1 MRNDHQITTPHTD
14 MRECQRL
21 LYHGSRSFHIASR
34 FLPPQL
40 RESACG
46 LYAFCRIA
54 DDLVDLGEDPKQ
66 ALAELHRRL
75 DLIYAGTPQNH
86 SVDRVLSQIVTD
98 HRLPRGLLD
107 ALLEGFDWDTAER
120 CYETVDDLCDYG
132 ARVAGTVGVM
142 MAILMGV
149 KDHATLA
156 RAADLGVA
164 MQLTNIC
171 RDVGEDAR
179 AGRLYLPRQLL
190 RDYGIDPDAFMAN
203 PSPGPKLTAVL
214 QHLLGEADRRYQQA
228 DSGIEKLPKTC
239 RPGIRAARRLYA
251 EIGHKLAAGG
261 YDPITTRAIVT
272 RRRKV
277 GIVAGL
283 FRGSEQLSD
292 DLFAPCARE
301 NQFLLAAVPHT
312 EEWQR
317 PTQPR
322 RFSPSASWMLVL
334 FIVLGQ
340 RDQITT
346 ERQSTD
352 HGGRI

>member
-1 MRNDHQITTPHTD
+1 MRSLQRSGSGCHGFDGRVGGAAQDAGAARALQI
-14 MRECQRL
+14 R
-21 LYHGSRSFHIASR
+21 GS
-34 FLPPQL
+34 
-40 RESACG
+40 SAPGRPRPVGICD
-46 LYAFCRIA
+46 CRRR
-54 DDLVDLGEDPKQ
+54 P
-66 ALAELHRRL
+66 RRL
-75 DLIYAGTPQNH
+75 AMNP
-86 SVDRVLSQIVTD
+86 
-98 HRLPRGLLD
+98 
-107 ALLEGFDWDTAER
+107 
-120 CYETVDDLCDYG
+120 
-132 ARVAGTVGVM
+132 TVGVM
-142 MAILMGV
+142 MAVLMGV

-251 EIGHKLAAGG
+251 EIGHKLTAGG
-261 YDPITTRAIVT
+261 DDPITTRAIVT

-322 RFSPSASWMLVL
+322 RFSPSASWMLDL

-352 HGGRI
+352 HRGRI

>member
-1 MRNDHQITTPHTD
+1 MFEIGAVNVWWYLCCRPQPLDVGCLHLGTA
-14 MRECQRL
+14 RGGLRL
-21 LYHGSRSFHIASR
+21 LRLLRA
-34 FLPPQL
+34 LPL
-40 RESACG
+40 RLG
-46 LYAFCRIA
+46 LYPSQ
-54 DDLVDLGEDPKQ
+54 DPR
-66 ALAELHRRL
+66 RRL
-75 DLIYAGTPQNH
+75 PE
-86 SVDRVLSQIVTD
+86 V
-98 HRLPRGLLD
+98 RGLECRLR
-107 ALLEGFDWDTAER
+107 APSSIVECYGCRRPAWVAPFAEGAQGPASKAE
-120 CYETVDDLCDYG
+120 ELS
-132 ARVAGTVGVM
+132 
-142 MAILMGV
+142 
-149 KDHATLA
+149 
-156 RAADLGVA
+156 RA
-164 MQLTNIC
+164 
-171 RDVGEDAR
+171 
-179 AGRLYLPRQLL
+179 LPRQLL

-322 RFSPSASWMLVL
+322 RFSPSASWMLDL